1 MNVRKTVLK
10 SFLVPLVSVLALS
23 VSACGEDKASQ
34 DAQAQAVPHSIKV
47 GVVPGPY
54 REMLDLYLKPVVQKK
69 GHDLKFVEFT
79 DWVQPDSALAS
90 GDIDA
95 NVFQHQSYLNGIVEN
110 QGLKLSSV
118 VNVPTL
124 GIFAFSDKYKS
135 FEEVQDGATVG
146 IPNDPVNLAR
156 ALRVARDLKVIG
168 LDPNKDEQKASLAD
182 IKDNPNYQS
191 EYHIPVNLLT
201 ETDDKF
207 TKNSKDG
214 FSEIQQNINFKC
226 ATDNSDLF
234 IGNFVQNEDDYEC
247 VVKIRDKKYEALS
260 NKPKNIRL
268 RLIAESTSPSN
279 PKNKYSSISK

>member
-10 SFLVPLVSVLALS
+10 SFLGPLVSVLALS

-182 IKDNPNYQS
+182 IKDNPK
-191 EYHIPVNLLT
+191 HL
-201 ETDDKF
+201 KF
-207 TKNSKDG
+207 TVMEAAQLPRSLDSIDLAFVPGNYAYAAKLDFTKALGAEDVKEPIKLVVAVQDSKVDTIG
-214 FSEIQQNINFKC
+214 KFLKEAVLDPDFAKGVDQDKVFSQF
-226 ATDNSDLF
+226 A
-234 IGNFVQNEDDYEC
+234 
-247 VVKIRDKKYEALS
+247 
-260 NKPKNIRL
+260 KPNWW
-268 RLIAESTSPSN
+268 
-279 PKNKYSSISK
+279 PK

>member
-135 FEEVQDGATVG
+135 FDEVQDGATVG

-156 ALRVARDLKVIG
+156 ALRVTRDLKVIG

-182 IKDNPNYQS
+182 IKDNPK
-191 EYHIPVNLLT
+191 HL
-201 ETDDKF
+201 KF
-207 TKNSKDG
+207 TVMEAAQLPRSLDSIDLAFVPGNYAYAAKLDFTKALGAEDVKEPIKLVVAVQDSKVDTIG
-214 FSEIQQNINFKC
+214 KFLKEAVLDPDFAKGVDQDKVFSQF
-226 ATDNSDLF
+226 A
-234 IGNFVQNEDDYEC
+234 
-247 VVKIRDKKYEALS
+247 
-260 NKPKNIRL
+260 KPNWW
-268 RLIAESTSPSN
+268 
-279 PKNKYSSISK
+279 PK

>member
-95 NVFQHQSYLNGIVEN
+95 NVFQHKSYLNGIVEN

-135 FEEVQDGATVG
+135 FDEVQDGATVG

-182 IKDNPNYQS
+182 IKDNPK
-191 EYHIPVNLLT
+191 HL
-201 ETDDKF
+201 KF
-207 TKNSKDG
+207 TVMEAAQLPRSLDSIDLAFVPGNYAYAAKLDFTKALGAEDVKEPIKLVVAVQDSKVDTIG
-214 FSEIQQNINFKC
+214 KFLKEAVLDPDFAKGVDQDKVFSQF
-226 ATDNSDLF
+226 A
-234 IGNFVQNEDDYEC
+234 
-247 VVKIRDKKYEALS
+247 
-260 NKPKNIRL
+260 KPNWW
-268 RLIAESTSPSN
+268 
-279 PKNKYSSISK
+279 PK

>member
-182 IKDNPNYQS
+182 IKDNPK
-191 EYHIPVNLLT
+191 HL
-201 ETDDKF
+201 KF
-207 TKNSKDG
+207 TVMEAAQLPRSLDSIDLAFVPGNYAYAAKLDFTKALGAEDVKEPIKLVVAVQDSKVDTIG
-214 FSEIQQNINFKC
+214 KFLKEAVLDPDFAKGVDQDKVFSQ
-226 ATDNSDLF
+226 
-234 IGNFVQNEDDYEC
+234 FV
-247 VVKIRDKKYEALS
+247 
-260 NKPKNIRL
+260 KPNWW
-268 RLIAESTSPSN
+268 
-279 PKNKYSSISK
+279 PK

>member
-10 SFLVPLVSVLALS
+10 SFLVQLVSVLALS

-69 GHDLKFVEFT
+69 GHDLEFVEFT

-182 IKDNPNYQS
+182 IKDNPK
-191 EYHIPVNLLT
+191 HL
-201 ETDDKF
+201 KF
-207 TKNSKDG
+207 TVMEAAQLPRSLDSIDLAFVPGNYAYAAKLDFTKALGAEDVKEPIKLVVAVQDSKVDTIG
-214 FSEIQQNINFKC
+214 KFLKEAVLDPDFAKGVDQDKVFSQF
-226 ATDNSDLF
+226 A
-234 IGNFVQNEDDYEC
+234 
-247 VVKIRDKKYEALS
+247 
-260 NKPKNIRL
+260 KPNWW
-268 RLIAESTSPSN
+268 
-279 PKNKYSSISK
+279 PK

>member
-69 GHDLKFVEFT
+69 GHDLEFVEFT

-182 IKDNPNYQS
+182 IKDNPK
-191 EYHIPVNLLT
+191 NL
-201 ETDDKF
+201 KF
-207 TKNSKDG
+207 TVMEAAQLPRSLDSIDLAFVPGNYAYAAKLDFTKALGAEDVKEPIKLVVAVQDSKVDTIG
-214 FSEIQQNINFKC
+214 KFLKEAVLDPDFAKVVDQDKVFSQF
-226 ATDNSDLF
+226 A
-234 IGNFVQNEDDYEC
+234 
-247 VVKIRDKKYEALS
+247 
-260 NKPKNIRL
+260 KPNWW
-268 RLIAESTSPSN
+268 
-279 PKNKYSSISK
+279 PK

>member
-23 VSACGEDKASQ
+23 VSACGEDKSSQ

-69 GHDLKFVEFT
+69 GHDLEFVEFT

-182 IKDNPNYQS
+182 IKDNPK
-191 EYHIPVNLLT
+191 NL
-201 ETDDKF
+201 KF
-207 TKNSKDG
+207 TVMEAAQLPRSLDSIDLAFVPGNYAYAAKLDFTKALGAEDVKEPIKLVVAVQDSKVDTIG
-214 FSEIQQNINFKC
+214 KFLKEAVLDPDFAKGVDQDKVFSQF
-226 ATDNSDLF
+226 A
-234 IGNFVQNEDDYEC
+234 
-247 VVKIRDKKYEALS
+247 
-260 NKPKNIRL
+260 KPNWW
-268 RLIAESTSPSN
+268 
-279 PKNKYSSISK
+279 PK

>member
-34 DAQAQAVPHSIKV
+34 DAQAQAVTHSIKV

-135 FEEVQDGATVG
+135 FDEVQDGATVG

-182 IKDNPNYQS
+182 IKDNPK
-191 EYHIPVNLLT
+191 HL
-201 ETDDKF
+201 KF
-207 TKNSKDG
+207 TVMEAAQLPRSLDSIDLAFVPGNYAYAAKLDFTKALGAEDVKEPIKLVVAVQDSKVDTIG
-214 FSEIQQNINFKC
+214 KFLKEAVLDPDFAKGVDQDKVFSQF
-226 ATDNSDLF
+226 A
-234 IGNFVQNEDDYEC
+234 
-247 VVKIRDKKYEALS
+247 
-260 NKPKNIRL
+260 KPNWW
-268 RLIAESTSPSN
+268 
-279 PKNKYSSISK
+279 PK

>member
-69 GHDLKFVEFT
+69 GHDLEFVEFT

-135 FEEVQDGATVG
+135 FDEVQDGATVG

-156 ALRVARDLKVIG
+156 ALRVAHDLKVIG

-182 IKDNPNYQS
+182 IKDNPK
-191 EYHIPVNLLT
+191 HL
-201 ETDDKF
+201 KF
-207 TKNSKDG
+207 TVMEAAQLPRSLDSIDLAFVPGNYAYAAKLDFTKALGAEDVKEPIKLVVAVQDSKVDTIG
-214 FSEIQQNINFKC
+214 KFLKEAVLDPDFAKGVDQDKVFSQF
-226 ATDNSDLF
+226 A
-234 IGNFVQNEDDYEC
+234 
-247 VVKIRDKKYEALS
+247 
-260 NKPKNIRL
+260 KPNWW
-268 RLIAESTSPSN
+268 
-279 PKNKYSSISK
+279 PK

>member
-95 NVFQHQSYLNGIVEN
+95 NVFQHQSYLNGIVET

-182 IKDNPNYQS
+182 IKDNPK
-191 EYHIPVNLLT
+191 NL
-201 ETDDKF
+201 KF
-207 TKNSKDG
+207 TVMEAAQLPRSLDSIDLAFVPGNYAYAAKLDFTKALGAEDVKEPIKLVVAVQDSKVDTIG
-214 FSEIQQNINFKC
+214 KFLKEAVLDPDFAKGVDQDKVFSQF
-226 ATDNSDLF
+226 A
-234 IGNFVQNEDDYEC
+234 
-247 VVKIRDKKYEALS
+247 
-260 NKPKNIRL
+260 KPNWW
-268 RLIAESTSPSN
+268 
-279 PKNKYSSISK
+279 PK

>member
-135 FEEVQDGATVG
+135 FDEVQDGATVG

-182 IKDNPNYQS
+182 IKDNPK
-191 EYHIPVNLLT
+191 NL
-201 ETDDKF
+201 KF
-207 TKNSKDG
+207 TVMEAAQLPRSLDSIDLAFVPGNYAYAAKLDFTKALGAEDVKEPIKLVVAVQDSKVDTIG
-214 FSEIQQNINFKC
+214 KFLKEAVLDPDFAKGVDQDKVFSQF
-226 ATDNSDLF
+226 A
-234 IGNFVQNEDDYEC
+234 
-247 VVKIRDKKYEALS
+247 
-260 NKPKNIRL
+260 KPNWW
-268 RLIAESTSPSN
+268 
-279 PKNKYSSISK
+279 PK

>member
-1 MNVRKTVLK
+1 MNVRKTVFK

-23 VSACGEDKASQ
+23 ISACGEDKASA
-34 DAQAQAVPHSIKV
+34 DTEAQAVPHSIKV

-69 GHDLKFVEFT
+69 GHDLEFVEFT

-182 IKDNPNYQS
+182 IKDNPK
-191 EYHIPVNLLT
+191 NL
-201 ETDDKF
+201 KF
-207 TKNSKDG
+207 TVMEAAQLPRSLDSIDLAFVPGNYAYAAKLDFTKALGAEDVKEPIKLVVAVQDSKVDTIG
-214 FSEIQQNINFKC
+214 KFLKEAVLDPDFAKGVDQDKVFSQF
-226 ATDNSDLF
+226 A
-234 IGNFVQNEDDYEC
+234 
-247 VVKIRDKKYEALS
+247 
-260 NKPKNIRL
+260 KPNWW
-268 RLIAESTSPSN
+268 
-279 PKNKYSSISK
+279 PK

>member
-69 GHDLKFVEFT
+69 GHDLEFVEFT

-135 FEEVQDGATVG
+135 FDEVQDGATVG

-182 IKDNPNYQS
+182 IKDNPK
-191 EYHIPVNLLT
+191 HL
-201 ETDDKF
+201 KF
-207 TKNSKDG
+207 TVMEAAQLPRSLDSIDLAFVPGNYAYAAKLDFTKALGAEDVKEPIKLVVAVQDSKVDNIG
-214 FSEIQQNINFKC
+214 KFLKEAVLDPDFAKGVDQDKVFSQF
-226 ATDNSDLF
+226 A
-234 IGNFVQNEDDYEC
+234 
-247 VVKIRDKKYEALS
+247 
-260 NKPKNIRL
+260 KPNWW
-268 RLIAESTSPSN
+268 
-279 PKNKYSSISK
+279 PK

>member
-69 GHDLKFVEFT
+69 GHDLEFVEFT

-95 NVFQHQSYLNGIVEN
+95 NVFQHKSYLNGIVEN

-135 FEEVQDGATVG
+135 FDEVQDGSTVG

-182 IKDNPNYQS
+182 IKDNPK
-191 EYHIPVNLLT
+191 HL
-201 ETDDKF
+201 KF
-207 TKNSKDG
+207 TVMEAAQLPRSLDSIDLAFVPGNYAYAAKLDFTKALGAEDVKEPIKLVVAVQDSKVDTIG
-214 FSEIQQNINFKC
+214 KFLKEAVLDPDFAKGVDQDKVFSQF
-226 ATDNSDLF
+226 A
-234 IGNFVQNEDDYEC
+234 
-247 VVKIRDKKYEALS
+247 
-260 NKPKNIRL
+260 KPNWW
-268 RLIAESTSPSN
+268 
-279 PKNKYSSISK
+279 PK

>member
-69 GHDLKFVEFT
+69 GHDLEFVEFT

-135 FEEVQDGATVG
+135 FDEVQYGATVG

-182 IKDNPNYQS
+182 IKDNPK
-191 EYHIPVNLLT
+191 HL
-201 ETDDKF
+201 KF
-207 TKNSKDG
+207 TVMEAAQLPRSLDSIDLAFVPGNYAYAAKLDFTKALGAEDVKEPIKLVVAVQDSKVDTIG
-214 FSEIQQNINFKC
+214 KFLKEAVLDPDFAKGVDQDKVFSQF
-226 ATDNSDLF
+226 A
-234 IGNFVQNEDDYEC
+234 
-247 VVKIRDKKYEALS
+247 
-260 NKPKNIRL
+260 KPNWW
-268 RLIAESTSPSN
+268 
-279 PKNKYSSISK
+279 PK

>member
-23 VSACGEDKASQ
+23 ISACGEDKASA
-34 DAQAQAVPHSIKV
+34 DTEAQAVPHSIKV

-69 GHDLKFVEFT
+69 GHDLEFVEFT

-135 FEEVQDGATVG
+135 FDEVQDGATVG

-182 IKDNPNYQS
+182 IKDNPK
-191 EYHIPVNLLT
+191 HL
-201 ETDDKF
+201 KF
-207 TKNSKDG
+207 TVMEAAQLPRSLDSIDLAFVPGNYAYAAKLDFTKALGAEDVKEPIKLVVAVQDSKVDTIG
-214 FSEIQQNINFKC
+214 KFLKEAVLDPDFAKGVDQDKVFSQF
-226 ATDNSDLF
+226 A
-234 IGNFVQNEDDYEC
+234 
-247 VVKIRDKKYEALS
+247 
-260 NKPKNIRL
+260 KPNWW
-268 RLIAESTSPSN
+268 
-279 PKNKYSSISK
+279 PK

>member
-47 GVVPGPY
+47 GVVPGTY

-69 GHDLKFVEFT
+69 GHDLEFVEFT

-135 FEEVQDGATVG
+135 FDEVQDGATVG

-182 IKDNPNYQS
+182 IKDNPK
-191 EYHIPVNLLT
+191 HL
-201 ETDDKF
+201 KF
-207 TKNSKDG
+207 TVMEAAQLPRSLDSIDLAFVPGNYAYAAKLDFTKALGAEDVKEPIKLVVAVQDSKVDTIG
-214 FSEIQQNINFKC
+214 KFLKEAVLDPDFAKGVDQDKVFSQF
-226 ATDNSDLF
+226 A
-234 IGNFVQNEDDYEC
+234 
-247 VVKIRDKKYEALS
+247 
-260 NKPKNIRL
+260 KPNWW
-268 RLIAESTSPSN
+268 
-279 PKNKYSSISK
+279 PK

>member
-10 SFLVPLVSVLALS
+10 SFLVPLVSVMALS

-69 GHDLKFVEFT
+69 GHDLEFVEFT

-124 GIFAFSDKYKS
+124 GIFAFYDKYKS
-135 FEEVQDGATVG
+135 FEEVQDGAIVG

-182 IKDNPNYQS
+182 IKDNPK
-191 EYHIPVNLLT
+191 NL
-201 ETDDKF
+201 KF
-207 TKNSKDG
+207 TVIEAAQLPRSLDSIDLAFVPGNYAYAAKLDFTKALGAEDVKEPIKLVVAVQDSKVDTIG
-214 FSEIQQNINFKC
+214 KFLKEAVLDPDFAKGVDQDKVFSQF
-226 ATDNSDLF
+226 A
-234 IGNFVQNEDDYEC
+234 
-247 VVKIRDKKYEALS
+247 
-260 NKPKNIRL
+260 KPNWW
-268 RLIAESTSPSN
+268 
-279 PKNKYSSISK
+279 PK

>member
-23 VSACGEDKASQ
+23 VSACGDDKASQ

-69 GHDLKFVEFT
+69 GHDLEFVEFT

-135 FEEVQDGATVG
+135 FDEVQDGATVG

-182 IKDNPNYQS
+182 IKDNPN
-191 EYHIPVNLLT
+191 HL
-201 ETDDKF
+201 KF
-207 TKNSKDG
+207 TVMEAAQLPRSLDSIDLAFVPGNYAYAAKLDFTKALGAEDVKEPIKLVVAVQDSKVDTIG
-214 FSEIQQNINFKC
+214 KFLKEAVLDPDFAKGVDQDKVFSQF
-226 ATDNSDLF
+226 A
-234 IGNFVQNEDDYEC
+234 
-247 VVKIRDKKYEALS
+247 
-260 NKPKNIRL
+260 KPNWW
-268 RLIAESTSPSN
+268 
-279 PKNKYSSISK
+279 PK

>member
-69 GHDLKFVEFT
+69 GHDLEFVEFT

-135 FEEVQDGATVG
+135 FDEVQDGATVG

-182 IKDNPNYQS
+182 IKDNPKN
-191 EYHIPVNLLT
+191 I
-201 ETDDKF
+201 KF
-207 TKNSKDG
+207 TVMEAAQLPRSLDSIDLAFVPGNYAYAAKLDFTKALGAEDVKEPIKLVVAVQDSKVDTIG
-214 FSEIQQNINFKC
+214 KFLKEAVLDPDFAKGVDQDKVFSQF
-226 ATDNSDLF
+226 A
-234 IGNFVQNEDDYEC
+234 
-247 VVKIRDKKYEALS
+247 
-260 NKPKNIRL
+260 KPNWW
-268 RLIAESTSPSN
+268 
-279 PKNKYSSISK
+279 PK

>member
-69 GHDLKFVEFT
+69 GHDLEFVEFT

-135 FEEVQDGATVG
+135 FDEVQDGATVG

-182 IKDNPNYQS
+182 IKDNPK
-191 EYHIPVNLLT
+191 HL
-201 ETDDKF
+201 KF
-207 TKNSKDG
+207 TVMEAAQLPRSLDSIDLAFVPGNYAYAAKLDFTKALGAEDVKEPIKLVVAVQDSKVDTIG
-214 FSEIQQNINFKC
+214 KFLKETVLDPNFAKGVDQDKVFSQF
-226 ATDNSDLF
+226 A
-234 IGNFVQNEDDYEC
+234 
-247 VVKIRDKKYEALS
+247 
-260 NKPKNIRL
+260 KPNWW
-268 RLIAESTSPSN
+268 
-279 PKNKYSSISK
+279 PK

>member
-69 GHDLKFVEFT
+69 GHDLEFVEFT

-95 NVFQHQSYLNGIVEN
+95 NVFQHQSCLNGIVEN

-135 FEEVQDGATVG
+135 FDEVQDGATVG

-182 IKDNPNYQS
+182 IKDNPK
-191 EYHIPVNLLT
+191 HL
-201 ETDDKF
+201 KF
-207 TKNSKDG
+207 TVMEAAQLPRSLDSIDLAFVPGNYAYAAKLDFTKALGAEDVKEPIKLVVAVQDSKVDTIG
-214 FSEIQQNINFKC
+214 KFLKEAVLDPDFAKGVDQDKVFSQF
-226 ATDNSDLF
+226 A
-234 IGNFVQNEDDYEC
+234 
-247 VVKIRDKKYEALS
+247 
-260 NKPKNIRL
+260 KPNWW
-268 RLIAESTSPSN
+268 
-279 PKNKYSSISK
+279 PK

>member
-95 NVFQHQSYLNGIVEN
+95 NVFQYQSYLNGIVEN

-182 IKDNPNYQS
+182 IKDNPK
-191 EYHIPVNLLT
+191 NL
-201 ETDDKF
+201 KF
-207 TKNSKDG
+207 TVMEAAQLPRSLDSIDLAFVPGNYAYAAKLDFTKALGAEDVKEPIKLVVAVQDSKVDTIG
-214 FSEIQQNINFKC
+214 KFLKEAVLDPDFAKGVDQDKVFSQF
-226 ATDNSDLF
+226 A
-234 IGNFVQNEDDYEC
+234 
-247 VVKIRDKKYEALS
+247 
-260 NKPKNIRL
+260 KPNWW
-268 RLIAESTSPSN
+268 
-279 PKNKYSSISK
+279 PK

>member
-69 GHDLKFVEFT
+69 GHDLEFVEFT

-135 FEEVQDGATVG
+135 FDEVQDGATVG

-182 IKDNPNYQS
+182 VKDNPK
-191 EYHIPVNLLT
+191 HL
-201 ETDDKF
+201 KF
-207 TKNSKDG
+207 TVMEAAQLPRSLDSIDLAFVPGNYAYAAKLDFTKALGAEDVKEPIKLVVAVQDSKVDTIG
-214 FSEIQQNINFKC
+214 KFLKEAVLDPDFAKGVDQDKVFSQF
-226 ATDNSDLF
+226 A
-234 IGNFVQNEDDYEC
+234 
-247 VVKIRDKKYEALS
+247 
-260 NKPKNIRL
+260 KPNWW
-268 RLIAESTSPSN
+268 
-279 PKNKYSSISK
+279 PK

>member
-118 VNVPTL
+118 INVPTL

-182 IKDNPNYQS
+182 IKDNPK
-191 EYHIPVNLLT
+191 HL
-201 ETDDKF
+201 KF
-207 TKNSKDG
+207 TVMEAAQLPRSLDSIDLAFVPGNYAYAAKLDFTKALGAEDVKEPIKLVVAVQDSKVDTIG
-214 FSEIQQNINFKC
+214 KFLKEAVLDPDFAKGVDQDKVFSQF
-226 ATDNSDLF
+226 A
-234 IGNFVQNEDDYEC
+234 
-247 VVKIRDKKYEALS
+247 
-260 NKPKNIRL
+260 KPNWW
-268 RLIAESTSPSN
+268 
-279 PKNKYSSISK
+279 PK

>member
-69 GHDLKFVEFT
+69 GHDLEFVEFT

-118 VNVPTL
+118 INVPTL

-135 FEEVQDGATVG
+135 FDKVQDGATVG

-182 IKDNPNYQS
+182 IKDNPK
-191 EYHIPVNLLT
+191 HL
-201 ETDDKF
+201 KF
-207 TKNSKDG
+207 TVMEAAQLPRSLDSIDLAFVPGNYAYAAKLDFTKALGAEDVKEPIKLVVAVQDSKVDTIG
-214 FSEIQQNINFKC
+214 KFLKEAVLDPDFAKGVDQDKVFSQF
-226 ATDNSDLF
+226 A
-234 IGNFVQNEDDYEC
+234 
-247 VVKIRDKKYEALS
+247 
-260 NKPKNIRL
+260 KPNWW
-268 RLIAESTSPSN
+268 
-279 PKNKYSSISK
+279 PK

>member
-69 GHDLKFVEFT
+69 GHDLEFVEFT

-135 FEEVQDGATVG
+135 FDEVQDGATVG

-182 IKDNPNYQS
+182 IKDNPK
-191 EYHIPVNLLT
+191 NL
-201 ETDDKF
+201 KF
-207 TKNSKDG
+207 TVMEAAQLPRSLDSIDLAFVPGNYAYAAKLDFTKALGAEDVKEPIKLVVAVQDSKVDTIG
-214 FSEIQQNINFKC
+214 KFLKEAVLDPDFAKGVDQDKVFSQF
-226 ATDNSDLF
+226 A
-234 IGNFVQNEDDYEC
+234 
-247 VVKIRDKKYEALS
+247 
-260 NKPKNIRL
+260 KPNWW
-268 RLIAESTSPSN
+268 
-279 PKNKYSSISK
+279 PK

>member
-1 MNVRKTVLK
+1 MNVRKTVFK

-23 VSACGEDKASQ
+23 ISACGEDKASA
-34 DAQAQAVPHSIKV
+34 DTEAQAVPHSIKV

-69 GHDLKFVEFT
+69 GHDLEFVEFT

-182 IKDNPNYQS
+182 IK
-191 EYHIPVNLLT
+191 E
-201 ETDDKF
+201 
-207 TKNSKDG
+207 
-214 FSEIQQNINFKC
+214 
-226 ATDNSDLF
+226 
-234 IGNFVQNEDDYEC
+234 
-247 VVKIRDKKYEALS
+247 
-260 NKPKNIRL
+260 
-268 RLIAESTSPSN
+268 N
-279 PKNKYSSISK
+279 PKNLKFTVMEAAQLPRSLDSIDLAFVPGNYAYAAKLDFTKALGAEDVKEPIKLVVAVQDSIVDTIGKFLKEAVLDPDFAKGVDQDKVFSQFAKPNWWPK

>member
-135 FEEVQDGATVG
+135 FDEVQYGATVG

-182 IKDNPNYQS
+182 IKDNPK
-191 EYHIPVNLLT
+191 HL
-201 ETDDKF
+201 KF
-207 TKNSKDG
+207 TVMEAAQLPRSLDSIDLAFVPGNYAYAAKLDFTKALGAEDVKEPIKLVVAVQDSKVDTIG
-214 FSEIQQNINFKC
+214 KFLKEAVLDPDFAKGVDQDKVFSQF
-226 ATDNSDLF
+226 A
-234 IGNFVQNEDDYEC
+234 
-247 VVKIRDKKYEALS
+247 
-260 NKPKNIRL
+260 KPNWW
-268 RLIAESTSPSN
+268 
-279 PKNKYSSISK
+279 PK

>member
-69 GHDLKFVEFT
+69 GHDLEFVEFT

-95 NVFQHQSYLNGIVEN
+95 NVFQHQSYLNGIVEK

-135 FEEVQDGATVG
+135 FDEVQDGATVG

-182 IKDNPNYQS
+182 IKDNPK
-191 EYHIPVNLLT
+191 HL
-201 ETDDKF
+201 KF
-207 TKNSKDG
+207 TVMEAAQLPRSLDSIDLAFVPGNYAYAAKLDFTKALGAEDVKEPIKLVVAVQDSKVDTIG
-214 FSEIQQNINFKC
+214 KFLKEAVLDPDFAKGVDQDKVFSQF
-226 ATDNSDLF
+226 A
-234 IGNFVQNEDDYEC
+234 
-247 VVKIRDKKYEALS
+247 
-260 NKPKNIRL
+260 KPNWW
-268 RLIAESTSPSN
+268 
-279 PKNKYSSISK
+279 PK

>member
-135 FEEVQDGATVG
+135 FDEVQDGATVG

-182 IKDNPNYQS
+182 IKDNPK
-191 EYHIPVNLLT
+191 HL
-201 ETDDKF
+201 KF
-207 TKNSKDG
+207 TVMEAAQLPRSLDSIDLAFVPGNYAYAAKLDFTKALGAEDVKEPIKLVVAVQDSKVDTIG
-214 FSEIQQNINFKC
+214 KFLKEAVLDPDFAKGVDQEKVFSQF
-226 ATDNSDLF
+226 A
-234 IGNFVQNEDDYEC
+234 
-247 VVKIRDKKYEALS
+247 
-260 NKPKNIRL
+260 KPNWW
-268 RLIAESTSPSN
+268 
-279 PKNKYSSISK
+279 PK

>member
-69 GHDLKFVEFT
+69 GHDLDFVEFT

-124 GIFAFSDKYKS
+124 GIFAFSYKYKS

-182 IKDNPNYQS
+182 IKDNPK
-191 EYHIPVNLLT
+191 NL
-201 ETDDKF
+201 KF
-207 TKNSKDG
+207 TVMEAAQLPRSLDSIDLAFVPGNYAYAAKLDFTKALGAEDVKEPIKLVVAVQDSKVDTIG
-214 FSEIQQNINFKC
+214 KFLKEAVLDPDFAKGVDQDKVFSQF
-226 ATDNSDLF
+226 A
-234 IGNFVQNEDDYEC
+234 
-247 VVKIRDKKYEALS
+247 
-260 NKPKNIRL
+260 KPNWW
-268 RLIAESTSPSN
+268 
-279 PKNKYSSISK
+279 PK

>member
-69 GHDLKFVEFT
+69 GHDLEFVEFT

-135 FEEVQDGATVG
+135 FDEVQDGATVG

-182 IKDNPNYQS
+182 PK
-191 EYHIPVNLLT
+191 NL
-201 ETDDKF
+201 KF
-207 TKNSKDG
+207 TVMEAAQLPRSLDSIDLAFVPGNYAYAAKLDFTKALGAEDVKEPIKLVVAVQDSKVDTIG
-214 FSEIQQNINFKC
+214 KFLKEAVLDPDFAKGVDQDKVFSQF
-226 ATDNSDLF
+226 A
-234 IGNFVQNEDDYEC
+234 
-247 VVKIRDKKYEALS
+247 
-260 NKPKNIRL
+260 KPNWW
-268 RLIAESTSPSN
+268 
-279 PKNKYSSISK
+279 PK

>member
-34 DAQAQAVPHSIKV
+34 DAQAQAVPHAIKV

-69 GHDLKFVEFT
+69 GHDLEFVEFT

-182 IKDNPNYQS
+182 IKDNPK
-191 EYHIPVNLLT
+191 NL
-201 ETDDKF
+201 KF
-207 TKNSKDG
+207 TVMEAAQLPRSLDSIDLAFVPGNYAYAAKLDFTKALGAEDVKEPIKLVVAVQDSKVDTIG
-214 FSEIQQNINFKC
+214 KFLKEAVLDPDFAKGVDQDKVFSQF
-226 ATDNSDLF
+226 A
-234 IGNFVQNEDDYEC
+234 
-247 VVKIRDKKYEALS
+247 
-260 NKPKNIRL
+260 KPNWW
-268 RLIAESTSPSN
+268 
-279 PKNKYSSISK
+279 PK